1 MRQYS
6 SKNAWN
12 WQKERRKYIFF
23 CLLNQIDLHRHHHDG
38 LEEPLGTS
46 VEKQKKLGFQSQ
58 EMYMTSFFT
67 HQTNKQK
74 MVRYRKKET
83 ERKCS
88 KFALS
93 NYFSSR

>member
-12 WQKERRKYIFF
+12 WQKERRKYFFF

-46 VEKQKKLGFQSQ
+46 VEKQKKTWLSVPRDVHDFLF
-58 EMYMTSFFT
+58 YTS
-67 HQTNKQK
+67 NKQTK
-74 MVRYRKKET
+74 NGKI
-83 ERKCS
+83 
-88 KFALS
+88 
-93 NYFSSR
+93 